1 MTIGSVNNN
10 QTSASGTSSTSSAS
24 SVLGNTGSASD
35 IQNQF
40 LTLLVTQLKAQD
52 PLNPMDNS
60 QMTSQMAQIST
71 VGGLEKLNTTMG
83 QVLQSQV
90 ANQAMM
96 ATSLVGHQVMV
107 AGNGLTLGSSGDVQG
122 GVALNSA
129 AAAMQITVTD
139 GNGKVV
145 DTLQVSSPKTGLN
158 NFSWDGADSNGN
170 RLPAGT
176 YTFSAKAV
184 DNAGTS
190 VAATTYGYQNVNAV
204 TWNQGVPLLVTGDGQ
219 QHSLGDV
226 VQLS

>member
-1 MTIGSVNNN
+1 MSINSLTN
-10 QTSASGTSSTSSAS
+10 TASTSSTNSSS
-24 SVLGNTGSASD
+24 SSGKANSAAD

-40 LTLLVTQLKAQD
+40 LTLLVTQIQAQD

-71 VGGLEKLNTTMG
+71 VSGLEKLNTTMTS
-83 QVLQSQV
+83 VLQSQV
-90 ANQAMM
+90 ANQSMM

-107 AGNGLTLGSSGDVQG
+107 AGNDLTLGSSGDVKG
-122 GVALNSA
+122 GVVLNNA
-129 AAAMQITVTD
+129 AAAMQITVSD

-145 DTLQVSSPKTGLN
+145 DTLQVTSPQTGLN
-158 NFSWDGADSNGN
+158 NFSWDGTDSNGN

-184 DNAGTS
+184 DNAGAS